1 MFKYVKNLF
10 LYAYVMFFYTLL
22 PSAAFADE
30 FTIDTKTGIDLGNKI
45 KELVTTV
52 GMPVGG
58 AILFL
63 AVAFIAVQLMLSS
76 MHGQSQKRAEVMGG
90 LGYVAI
96 GGILLGGAL
105 FFAGVI
111 LGAGSG
117 VFK

>member
-1 MFKYVKNLF
+1 MFKHVKNLF
-10 LYAYVMFFYTLL
+10 LCACVAFFYTLL
-22 PSAAFADE
+22 PSAAFADDY
-30 FTIDTKTGIDLGNKI
+30 TIDPKTGAELGNKI

-63 AVAFIAVQLMLSS
+63 AVAFVAIQLMLS
-76 MHGQSQKRAEVMGG
+76 GGKAEKRAETMSG
-90 LGYVAI
+90 LMYVAV

-105 FFAGVI
+105 FFAGAL
-111 LGAGSG
+111 LGIGSG